1 MRYLYG
7 VIVAQVGFMLL
18 VAGYRDA
25 YPAANWESLLG
36 ALFLGAGVQL
46 AWSGFKQEQAR
57 G

>member
-36 ALFLGAGVQL
+36 ALFLGAGL
-46 AWSGFKQEQAR
+46 SAMLRTYGSALD
-57 G
+57 